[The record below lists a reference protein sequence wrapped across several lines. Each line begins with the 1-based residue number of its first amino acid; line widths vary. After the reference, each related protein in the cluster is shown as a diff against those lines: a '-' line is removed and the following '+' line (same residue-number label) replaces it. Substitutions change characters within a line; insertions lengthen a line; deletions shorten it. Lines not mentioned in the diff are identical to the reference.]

1 MKSLDITFI
10 YVIGIRTFLPESL
23 DTTFIQNKVVV
34 VRKICINFSRMLFR
48 SLSVQGPPFTLFNRV
63 GWLNIYDGKNV
74 DIRFHGIF
82 NGVAAPEGNHIFLGI
97 LRGIFSRMIIML
109 VIIKAVLDL
118 TGNMGFKE
126 SFRLGAYAM
135 VNSRLVTGFDSS
147 YLQLLNHMIC
157 IVAPVCN

>member
-1 MKSLDITFI
+1 MINCHDNLSLLNNLTLHLF
-10 YVIGIRTFLPESL
+10 VCLEFGRFLPESL
-23 DTTFIQNKVVV
+23 VTTFIQNKVVV

-82 NGVAAPEGNHIFLGI
+82 SSEGNRIFLGI
-97 LRGIFSRMIIML
+97 RRGIFSRMIIML

-147 YLQLLNHMIC
+147 YLQLLNQ
-157 IVAPVCN
+157 N